1 MLVVVAGAASRND
14 GGARARGARSLG
26 ARRRGVSEGGSG
38 LLGWAAALVVGLLVV
53 SVAVVLGGLALT
65 LVGVPVSAAAPV
77 TLFQSAGPLE
87 QLAGAACLSEDGGGG
102 SAGSAGGCVQRW
114 QGCAWGGSWCG
125 ALAIRAPEGCQRVG
139 RSAGT
144 GDVAAGGAAGVI
156 ASGAGEGLRFA
167 ARWPAAA
174 DAGWASS
181 DARLVA
187 VHCVGAA
194 AARGRGPTARA
205 AAAAACDFVRC
216 AAA

>member
-1 MLVVVAGAASRND
+1 
-14 GGARARGARSLG
+14 
-26 ARRRGVSEGGSG
+26 VSEGGSG
-38 LLGWAAALVVGLLVV
+38 LLGWAAALVVGFLVV
-53 SVAVVLGGLALT
+53 SVVVVLGELALT

-102 SAGSAGGCVQRW
+102 SAGSAGGCGQRG

-125 ALAIRAPEGCQRVG
+125 ALAVSAPEGERVG
-139 RSAGT
+139 WVGGPVT
-144 GDVAAGGAAGVI
+144 AGGAAGVV
-156 ASGAGEGLRFA
+156 ASGAGESLRFAGAAGVVASGAGESLRFA

-187 VHCVGAA
+187 VHRVGAA

>member
-1 MLVVVAGAASRND
+1 MLVVVAGAASSHND

-38 LLGWAAALVVGLLVV
+38 LLGCAAAFVVGLLVV
-53 SVAVVLGGLALT
+53 GVAVVLGELALT
-65 LVGVPVSAAAPV
+65 LVGVPVSAAVPV
-77 TLFQSAGPLE
+77 TLLRSAGSLE
-87 QLAGAACLSEDGGGG
+87 QLAGAACPSEDGGGG
-102 SAGSAGGCVQRW
+102 SAGSAGGCGQRG

-125 ALAIRAPEGCQRVG
+125 ALAVSAPEGERVG
-139 RSAGT
+139 RVG
-144 GDVAAGGAAGVI
+144 GPVAAGGAAGVV
-156 ASGAGEGLRFA
+156 ASGAGESLRFA

-187 VHCVGAA
+187 MHRVGAA